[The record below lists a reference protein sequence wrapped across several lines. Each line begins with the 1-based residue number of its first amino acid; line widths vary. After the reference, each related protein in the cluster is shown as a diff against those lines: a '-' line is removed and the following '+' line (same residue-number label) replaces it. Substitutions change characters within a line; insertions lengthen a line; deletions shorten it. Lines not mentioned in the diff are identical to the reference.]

1 MYLSTTPINPAM
13 KIKNVDGLTAEDIKN
28 EIANGAKFV
37 LFQYTV
43 SIIILTFKRSSDIY
57 FVKSTEKPIVKG
69 LPYTIL
75 TFLLGW
81 WGIPWG
87 PIYTIQALSK
97 NLSGGKDVT
106 QHVLPS
112 LIGTTLESVA

>member
-1 MYLSTTPINPAM
+1 MEV
-13 KIKNVDGLTAEDIKN
+13 KNIEGLTAEEIKN
-28 EIANGAKFV
+28 EIGNGAKFV
-37 LFQYTV
+37 LFQYTI
-43 SIIILTFKRSSDIY
+43 SIIVMTFKRSSDIY
-57 FVKSTEKPIVKG
+57 FVKSDEKAVVKG

-87 PIYTIQALSK
+87 PIYTIQTLGR

-106 QHVLPS
+106 AHVLPS
-112 LIGTTLESVA
+112 LIGSSLETA

>member
-1 MYLSTTPINPAM
+1 M
-13 KIKNVDGLTAEDIKN
+13 KIKNVDGLTPDEIKN
-28 EIANGAKFV
+28 EVANGGKFV
-37 LFQYTV
+37 FFQYTI
-43 SIIILTFKRSSDIY
+43 SIIVMTFKRSSDIY

-87 PIYTIQALSK
+87 PIYTIQTLGK

-106 QHVLPS
+106 DHIMPT
-112 LIGTTLESVA
+112 LIGTSLEAAG